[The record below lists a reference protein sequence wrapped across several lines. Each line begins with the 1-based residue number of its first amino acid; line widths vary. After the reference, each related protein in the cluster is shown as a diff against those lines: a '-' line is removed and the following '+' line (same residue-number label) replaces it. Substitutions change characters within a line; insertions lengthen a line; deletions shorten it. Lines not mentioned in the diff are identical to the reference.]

1 MKKKLWAAIF
11 SLAAVLCLVLGLT
24 ACSNFGV
31 SGTYYLIEND
41 TYVKETYF
49 TLKGGKWTD
58 DDGVSGEYEKDG
70 DKITL
75 YTDLFGTKMEFTSGT
90 LKNGV
95 LTLKGTFG
103 DTIYARE
110 GAWKS
115 ANGNQGGTNAKEYT
129 VTYDANGGTFS
140 DGQNIYTQTVKAGNK
155 LTAPTSP
162 TRKNYTFTGWA
173 KSKNGSEMWKFDED
187 TISSGITLWATWA
200 QESAVILSI
209 EGASIDGREIFMLVD
224 HTTSDVSLSSM
235 VVCSD
240 DSIWKL
246 YSDPEGQREIP
257 TKMVTNLKNGDNKYY
272 IVVNS
277 QNQAQVNVYTLT
289 VHRSYLVTVSYYDG
303 ESLLETTET
312 YTGDEFTA
320 SYTPDI
326 TGYTFNGWKKGGS
339 AFTSGV
345 LWAPLSLYADKTA
358 NTYKVTLD
366 VNNGDELS
374 ETEKTLTYDKTYSLP
389 VPKRTGYS
397 FTGWYAGSTQLTD
410 ASGSSLAAWQ
420 YASEKQL
427 TAHWEANNY
436 AVTLKQ
442 NDSAAGSVSGGGD
455 HAYDSQVTITATTNK
470 GYTFLG
476 WYKGEEKVSSDL
488 SYKFKMGLAATYTAK
503 WIACPVTLQADVA
516 EGGTVSGVETTVA
529 DKETTITAKTNS
541 GYTWLGWY
549 EGEKELTRAFTYTF
563 TMPESAEE
571 AVTYTAKW
579 IKCPVTVQSNDES
592 AGSVSGLP
600 NTTVIGQ
607 EIILTATTNKGYI
620 WLGWYKGDDEV
631 STELTYQY
639 TMTKEN
645 VIFEARWEI
654 THYTLTFVYD
664 SNVGDAE
671 NIPENYTVKGLKLP
685 TLIGKNGNKH
695 ISVGWK
701 TKAGIEYADA
711 IPEGTTGELTL
722 TVIWGVTEGA
732 HLWKDDNICSVCGAK
747 GPYTRHSNNTTIC
760 FGEYPQTEVTDAND
774 SDKSLRN
781 SLNMDAGVPSAGN
794 RGKWTDYG
802 YYASGSVQSYMWYI
816 DVEYQGSRYR
826 GVYFTR
832 YRPYHTTDSFS
843 MYSSYQDDNG
853 YYINTAYW
861 FKYEP
866 IEWRILEQKYGTA
879 LLMANIILDSQQYYR
894 TYSGTRTI
902 NGKTVYPNNY
912 KESDIR
918 AWLTGT
924 FYETAFD
931 EYAQEIIETT
941 TVDNR
946 AFSSG
951 SGSNSYACENTRDKV
966 FLLSYKD
973 VLNTSYGF
981 SSSDSTYDTAR
992 RLKSTDYAKSQGV
1005 HVSIDSSYRG
1015 NGGWWLR
1022 SPSSILSGSAS
1033 GVGLVG
1039 RADESGSVDKTSDG
1053 VVPALRIRL

>member
-24 ACSNFGV
+24 SCSNFGV

-240 DSIWKL
+240 DSIWRL

-257 TKMVTNLKNGDNKYY
+257 TKMVTNLKSGDNKYY

-320 SYTPDI
+320 SYIPEI

-339 AFTSGV
+339 AFTSAV

-366 VNNGDELS
+366 VNNGDALS

-397 FTGWYAGSTQLTD
+397 FTGWYAGSAQLTN
-410 ASGSSLAAWQ
+410 ASGSSLAAWH

-455 HAYDSQVTITATTNK
+455 HAYDSQVTITATTNNGYNFLGWYDKNDELVSDKAQYTFKMGFAVSYTAKWDYYTLTTTRNDTSAGTLSKTYTNEKISVGTKVTLTAKTNK
-470 GYTFLG
+470 GYTF
-476 WYKGEEKVSSDL
+476 V
-488 SYKFKMGLAATYTAK
+488 
-503 WIACPVTLQADVA
+503 
-516 EGGTVSGVETTVA
+516 
-529 DKETTITAKTNS
+529 
-541 GYTWLGWY
+541 
-549 EGEKELTRAFTYTF
+549 
-563 TMPESAEE
+563 
-571 AVTYTAKW
+571 
-579 IKCPVTVQSNDES
+579 
-592 AGSVSGLP
+592 
-600 NTTVIGQ
+600 
-607 EIILTATTNKGYI
+607 
-620 WLGWYKGDDEV
+620 GWYKGDEEV
-631 STELTYQY
+631 SKNLVYQY

-645 VIFEARWEI
+645 VVLEARWEI

-664 SNVGDAE
+664 STVGDAE
-671 NIPENYTVKGLKLP
+671 NIPKDYTIKDLP
-685 TLIGKNGNKH
+685 FPLPKLIGKNDNKH

-701 TKAGIEYADA
+701 TEAGIEYADA

-722 TVIWGVTEGA
+722 TVIWGVTEGT
-732 HLWKDDNICSVCGAK
+732 HSWKDGNTCSVCGAK
-747 GPYTRHSNNTTIC
+747 KPYTMSEDGTKIY
-760 FGEYPQTEVTDAND
+760 FGEYPQTEVKDEND

-781 SLNMDAGVPSAGN
+781 SLNMVAGVPSAGN

-802 YYASGSVQSYMWYI
+802 YYISGSVQSYMWYI
-816 DVEYQGSRYR
+816 DVAYQGGRYR
-826 GVYFTR
+826 GVYFTS
-832 YRPYHTTDSFS
+832 YRPYYTTNSSSTDDSD
-843 MYSSYQDDNG
+843 QDDNG

-866 IEWRILEQKYGTA
+866 IEWRILEQKDGTA

-894 TYSGTRTI
+894 TQNTRTV

-918 AWLTGT
+918 AWLNET
-924 FYETAFD
+924 FYKTAFD
-931 EYAQEIIETT
+931 ELAQRIIETT
-941 TVDNR
+941 AVDNS
-946 AFSSG
+946 APSTASS
-951 SGSNSYACENTRDKV
+951 SNSYACENTQDKV
-966 FLLSYKD
+966 FLLSHEE
-973 VLNTSYGF
+973 VNSSSYGLNM
-981 SSSDSTYDTAR
+981 TTR
-992 RLKSTDYAKSQGV
+992 QLKSTDYAKSQGCWQ
-1005 HVSIDSSYRG
+1005 STDSSYRG
-1015 NGGWWLR
+1015 NGWWWLR
-1022 SPSSILSGSAS
+1022 SPRYNNSSHTHGVQLSGLANVYTSA
-1033 GVGLVG
+1033 VCYELH
-1039 RADESGSVDKTSDG
+1039 G
-1053 VVPALRIRL
+1053 VVPALWIRLQT